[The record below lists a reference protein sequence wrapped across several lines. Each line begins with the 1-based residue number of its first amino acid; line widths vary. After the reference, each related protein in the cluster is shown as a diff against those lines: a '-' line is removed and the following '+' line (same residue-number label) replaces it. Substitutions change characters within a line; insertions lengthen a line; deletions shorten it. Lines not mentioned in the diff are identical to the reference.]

1 VGINSS
7 RQFITVVQSSFL
19 LPCLCVDR
27 LLRSSS
33 SFTFFR
39 LENHNRQQFD
49 ACRDFCCILLNSS
62 VRDECAGAAFFF
74 NSFEFSSLLCMRVLI
89 IWMAS
94 QLWGERGMRPIH
106 IVGFSQFNERG
117 GSTGII
123 RFHD

>member
-1 VGINSS
+1 MHAE
-7 RQFITVVQSSFL
+7 
-19 LPCLCVDR
+19 
-27 LLRSSS
+27 
-33 SFTFFR
+33 TFAVYY
-39 LENHNRQQFD
+39 L
-49 ACRDFCCILLNSS
+49 ILAYVMSARVPL
-62 VRDECAGAAFFF
+62 FF